1 MSGKRK
7 VDEPQTRHDPVSA
20 LGKGLIKKADALEQ
34 IADENAVET
43 NPVNEHNLQEADSEI
58 LFEYLLGDDMN
69 GYLTDLYKGR
79 ATNKLGGFR
88 WSLGHAISEGT
99 FVIDSVPKDTPA
111 RTGNDESEV
120 HPVNRRIRALCGF
133 DVLTRIRELGRANKI
148 NNVSALRLALKAARD
163 RMGL

>member
-20 LGKGLIKKADALEQ
+20 LGKGLIKKEDALAQ
-34 IADENAVET
+34 MADENAQET
-43 NPVNEHNLQEADSEI
+43 NPVNEHNLQEADAEI

-69 GYLTDLYKGR
+69 GYLTDLYHGR
-79 ATNKLGGFR
+79 STNKLGGFR
-88 WSLGHAISEGT
+88 WSLQNAINGGT
-99 FVIDSVPKDTPA
+99 FIIDSVPKGTPA

-133 DVLTRIRELGRANKI
+133 DVLVRVKELGRSVKI